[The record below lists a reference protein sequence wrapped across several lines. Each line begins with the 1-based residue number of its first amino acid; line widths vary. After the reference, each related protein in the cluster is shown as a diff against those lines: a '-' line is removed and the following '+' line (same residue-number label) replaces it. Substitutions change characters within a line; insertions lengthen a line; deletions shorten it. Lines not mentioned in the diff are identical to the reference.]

1 VTEAEIQNAIFVA
14 FGREPD
20 VTLWRNNTGQAKAEV
35 VTRAHL
41 ERLLGWLTTARN
53 ENQFKAQAVSA
64 VELIRSLLKAPTRF
78 TRYGLAKGSSD
89 IIGVVQAEN
98 GPYKYDQNGAI
109 IMPRGIF
116 MALEVKREGKRPEP
130 EQQMFLDIINRR
142 GGVGRCVHSVEEA
155 RAAIDEAR
163 SR

>member
-1 VTEAEIQNAIFVA
+1 
-14 FGREPD
+14 
-20 VTLWRNNTGQAKAEV
+20 
-35 VTRAHL
+35 
-41 ERLLGWLTTARN
+41 
-53 ENQFKAQAVSA
+53 
-64 VELIRSLLKAPTRF
+64 
-78 TRYGLAKGSSD
+78 
-89 IIGVVQAEN
+89 VVQAEN